1 MKINFKDCKLA
12 ITPLGGVGEI
22 GSNMTVFETPD
33 ERIIVDYGIL
43 FPYEDFFDINY
54 LIVNLDDF
62 DKDKPTKL
70 FFTHGHEDHIG
81 AAVHIIKELP
91 HAKMYAP
98 EFAAKL
104 LSRKFH
110 EANIPA
116 PINIYTED
124 DFLKLGEFELH
135 PIHVTHSIP
144 HTYGL
149 IIKDKIDALSMLFIS
164 DFKYDLNPLYENPF
178 NIEKV
183 KLLFNSAEYRYCF
196 LDSTNILSNKRTL
209 SERDLL
215 DDLNEIFSRKQ
226 RTFITLFSSNIWRLR
241 TFFELAKKHGKKIVP
256 VGRSLFS
263 YLDAAKECNLIELD
277 SNVYREADQLNNH
290 NSEDLV
296 ILLTGCQGDH
306 FGALRRV
313 TSSEH
318 KYFKPNERDLFVFS
332 SKSIPGN
339 EKKVSRIC
347 NEIALKGAEIITA
360 NDMQIHASGHPGQK
374 DLIALMKEIDPTHY
388 IPIHGEVFFL
398 NRHVNFI
405 KENTKAE
412 PILMKN
418 FETLMIKNDLT
429 YSIQQ
434 QQATEPKL
442 IHSRGLEIER
452 EKISDRRKMACNG
465 SIFLSVSRKKRVLN
479 LSHKGLPLHVNQFEE
494 TFLEIL
500 SDYFFGELKN
510 KDDEFAGE
518 KLRIKARQT
527 YNNILGYK
535 PIVSVHIV

>member
-12 ITPLGGVGEI
+12 VTPLGGVGEI
-22 GSNMTVFETPD
+22 GSNMTVFETED

-43 FPYEDFFDINY
+43 FPYENFFDINY

-62 DKDKPTKL
+62 DKEKPTTL
-70 FFTHGHEDHIG
+70 FFTPGHEDHIG

-91 HAKMYAP
+91 NAKMYAP

-104 LSRKFH
+104 LSRKFDD
-110 EANIPA
+110 ANIPA
-116 PINIYTED
+116 KVNIYVED
-124 DFLKLGEFELH
+124 DYIKLGEFELH

-144 HTYGL
+144 HTFGL
-149 IIKDKIDALSMLFIS
+149 IIKDRLDAISMLFIS

-183 KLLFNSAEYRYCF
+183 KTLFNLSEKRYCF

-215 DDLNEIFSRKQ
+215 DDLDEIFKRKQ

-241 TFFELAKKHGKKIVP
+241 TFFELAKKNGKKIIP

-263 YLDAAKECNLIELD
+263 YLDAAKDCGLIELD
-277 SNVYREADQLNNH
+277 SSVYREADQLNNH
-290 NSEDLV
+290 NADDLV

-313 TSSEH
+313 TSGEH
-318 KYFKPNERDLFVFS
+318 KYFKPTDKDIFVFS

-360 NDMQIHASGHPGQK
+360 NEMQIHASGHPGQK
-374 DLIALMKEIDPTHY
+374 DLIALLSEINPTHY

-398 NRHVNFI
+398 NRHIEFI
-405 KENTKAE
+405 KKNTKAE

-418 FETLMIKNDLT
+418 FDSLCIKNDLS
-429 YSIQQ
+429 YSIQNQ
-434 QQATEPKL
+434 SATEPKI
-442 IHSRGLEIER
+442 IHSKGLEIER
-452 EKISDRRKMACNG
+452 EKISERRKMACNG
-465 SIFLSVSRKKRVLN
+465 SIFVSVSRKKRVLT
-479 LSHKGLPLHVNQFEE
+479 LTHKGLPTSIDDYEE
-494 TFLEIL
+494 TFLGIL

-510 KDDEFAGE
+510 KDDNFAGE
-518 KLRIKARQT
+518 KLRIKTRKT
-527 YNNILGYK
+527 YDNILGYK
-535 PIVSVHIV
+535 PIVSVHIL

>member
-1 MKINFKDCKLA
+1 MKTNFKGIKLA
-12 ITPLGGVGEI
+12 VTPLGGVGEI
-22 GSNMTVFETPD
+22 GSNMTVFETEE

-43 FPYEDFFDINY
+43 FPYENFFDINY

-62 DKDKPTKL
+62 DKEKPTKL

-91 HAKMYAP
+91 DAKMFAP

-116 PINIYTED
+116 KINIYVED

-144 HTYGL
+144 HTFGL
-149 IIKDKIDALSMLFIS
+149 IIKDKLDTLSMLFIS

-183 KLLFNSAEYRYCF
+183 KTLFNSSETRYCF
-196 LDSTNILSNKRTL
+196 LDSTNILSNKKTL

-215 DDLNEIFSRKQ
+215 DDLDEVFKKKQ

-241 TFFELAKKHGKKIVP
+241 TFFELAKKNRKKIVP
-256 VGRSLFS
+256 IGRSLFS
-263 YLDAAKECNLIELD
+263 YLDAAQECDLIELYSD
-277 SNVYREADQLNNH
+277 VYREADQLNNH

-296 ILLTGCQGDH
+296 VLLTGCQGDH

-313 TSSEH
+313 TSGEH
-318 KYFKPNERDLFVFS
+318 KYFKPNENDLFVFS

-347 NEIALKGAEIITA
+347 NEIALKGAKIINA
-360 NDMQIHASGHPGQK
+360 SEMQIHASGHPGQK
-374 DLIALMKEIDPTHY
+374 DLLELLEHINPTHY

-398 NRHVNFI
+398 NRHIDFI
-405 KENTKAE
+405 KEHTKAE

-418 FETLMIKNDLT
+418 FDTLCIKDDLSYT
-429 YSIQQ
+429 IQSQ
-434 QQATEPKL
+434 PPSQPKI

-452 EKISDRRKMACNG
+452 ERISERRKMACNG
-465 SIFLSVSRKKRVLN
+465 SIFISVSRKKRILT
-479 LSHKGLPLHVNQFEE
+479 LTHKGLPKHINDYEE
-494 TFLEIL
+494 LFLGLL
-500 SDYFFGELKN
+500 SDHFFDDLKN
-510 KDDEFAGE
+510 KDDEFASE
-518 KLRIKARQT
+518 KLRIKARNT
-527 YNNILGYK
+527 FNNILGYK
-535 PIVSVHIV
+535 PIVSVHIL